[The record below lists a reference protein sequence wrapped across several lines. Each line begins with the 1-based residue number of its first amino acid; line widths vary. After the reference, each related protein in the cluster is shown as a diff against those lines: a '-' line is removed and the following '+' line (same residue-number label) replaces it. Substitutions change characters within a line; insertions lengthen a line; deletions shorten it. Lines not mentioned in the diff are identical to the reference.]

1 MHGWTPA
8 SWTEG
13 GSCNL
18 PRGLGVLTRMSRVGT
33 HEDVDVTEAEGDGRL
48 AELYTRHAAEA
59 IRLAYVLT
67 GDRLLAEDLV
77 QDAFVKL
84 AGRLVHLRDPGA
96 FDAYLRRT
104 IVNLANSSFRR
115 KRVEREYLRRSAA
128 EPAPVADGHD
138 TDRRDELWRDLQRL
152 PARQRT
158 AIVLRI
164 YEDLPEARVAEILGC
179 RPGTVRS
186 LVSRGLAQLRIHVRS
201 DRDG

>member
-1 MHGWTPA
+1 
-8 SWTEG
+8 
-13 GSCNL
+13 
-18 PRGLGVLTRMSRVGT
+18 MSRVGT
-33 HEDVDVTEAEGDGRL
+33 HEDVDVTEAEGVGRL

-59 IRLAYVLT
+59 IRLAYFLT

-128 EPAPVADGHD
+128 EPAPVADAHD

-201 DRDG
+201 GRDG